1 MKTSFA
7 LASAILAATSYA
19 QVTVNGADNITCS
32 VPGNYCAGQFI
43 IHCYGASGN
52 VGNCQDNLGSF
63 YATCVQTNTTSADG
77 ICCIPGTNCP
87 GYPIA
92 NSTTTTSTV
101 TSTTSTALATSS
113 SIDYFFNTSSS
124 VILVPVTPITSSS
137 ITYVTSSAPYANATT
152 TTTTTSAVVG
162 PTGISISTPITP
174 TFPIGSSTP
183 LETSTLATS
192 TLLGTSTLVTSTLAT
207 STLATSVL
215 AGGSTS
221 VLVGGTSTITG
232 TITST
237 ATIGGSGS
245 GSGSGSTT
253 TGTAV
258 VTASQIS
265 DGQVQATSAGAA
277 PTTSTVAPY
286 KGAAANVQAGGIVGG
301 LAVVVGAL
309 FV

>member
-7 LASAILAATSYA
+7 LASAVLAATSYA
-19 QVTVNGADNITCS
+19 QVTVNGTQNISCVT
-32 VPGNYCAGQFI
+32 PGAYCAGQFI
-43 IHCYGASGN
+43 IHCTGASGY
-52 VGNCQDNLGSF
+52 VGNCQDNLDNP
-63 YATCVQTNTTSADG
+63 YATCVQTNNTSADG

-87 GYPIA
+87 GYPVA

-101 TSTTSTALATSS
+101 TTTSTTALATSS

-124 VILVPVTPITSSS
+124 VVLIPVTPITSSS
-137 ITYVTSSAPYANATT
+137 VSYVTSSVPYPIVNATT
-152 TTTTTSAVVG
+152 TTFV
-162 PTGISISTPITP
+162 P

-192 TLLGTSTLVTSTLAT
+192 TSLGSSALAT

-215 AGGSTS
+215 AGGSSTS
-221 VLVGGTSTITG
+221 VLGGVSGTSTVTG
-232 TITST
+232 TVTST
-237 ATIGGSGS
+237 ATVGGSGS
-245 GSGSGSTT
+245 GSGSGSTV

-258 VTASQIS
+258 VTASQIT

-286 KGAAANVQAGGIVGG
+286 AGAAANVKAGGIVGAV
-301 LAVVVGAL
+301 AVVLGAL
-309 FV
+309 MV

>member
-19 QVTVNGADNITCS
+19 QVTVNGSSNVTC
-32 VPGNYCAGQFI
+32 VTPGNYCAGQFI
-43 IHCYGASGN
+43 IHCYGTSGY
-52 VGNCQDNLGSF
+52 VGNCQDNLDNFS
-63 YATCVQTNTTSADG
+63 ATCVQTNTTSADG
-77 ICCIPGTNCP
+77 ICCIPGVNCP

-137 ITYVTSSAPYANATT
+137 ISYVTSSVAPFANATT

-192 TLLGTSTLVTSTLAT
+192 TLATSVLATSTLAT
-207 STLATSVL
+207 STLATSTL
-215 AGGSTS
+215 ATST
-221 VLVGGTSTITG
+221 LAAGTSTITG

-286 KGAAANVQAGGIVGG
+286 KGAAANVHAGGIVGG
-301 LAVVVGAL
+301 LAVVLGAML
-309 FV
+309 V